1 MKLFL
6 TSSLHGPWAT
16 CSQREL
22 WMWLDTKFKNN
33 TWTYKTFVFFG
44 NFIVQFLTMNFID
57 DNFMLQCQK
66 VGHTCDV
73 RVGSYSSTGVN
84 HMQIITLEFHSKYL
98 CGHRQCT
105 YCYYFPQWIFT
116 LYFFQYNHRRIP
128 IHVNSFKT
136 FP

>member
-1 MKLFL
+1 MAHG
-6 TSSLHGPWAT
+6 LHAAKESYECG
-16 CSQREL
+16 SIQNLKKIHEH
-22 WMWLDTKFKNN
+22 
-33 TWTYKTFVFFG
+33 YKTFVFFG

-105 YCYYFPQWIFT
+105 YCYYFPQ
-116 LYFFQYNHRRIP
+116 
-128 IHVNSFKT
+128 
-136 FP
+136 